1 MRRQLS
7 KDLQALLTGLL
18 FVCGLGCTGPMVRLN
33 PTGPTSQVTRV
44 PEATQA
50 NAKPG
55 ATPALQKPVS
65 TASTGMS
72 AAVQTPEVVAPELVA
87 PELPNFEQE
96 MRCDKVVCSLSS
108 VVPLREFTRAKH
120 ASQAPNASLWV
131 YQIAEG
137 STVVFPE
144 NEAVELYALVIKGS
158 LAASSARAETANLE
172 LWHLVQA
179 DGAGLSV
186 SAVTNSTLVIA
197 VVSKQGPLLQ
207 AIAESNR
214 LRAKS
219 AVKAG
224 MRVFELT
231 RVPRITWGNNRFSAR
246 LALGGESTLP
256 SVASF
261 GLLTAD
267 ALGAIPKNVHQTE
280 WEHLVI
286 LSGDGVM
293 SLGAKV
299 YPVKAGSV
307 IQIEPGVTHDF
318 TPSGKA
324 PLFAVQLFAVKG
336 PELRYLELS
345 RLGRSGKN

>member
-33 PTGPTSQVTRV
+33 STGPTSQVTRV

-55 ATPALQKPVS
+55 GTLAPKQPAQGAPRAVP
-65 TASTGMS
+65 
-72 AAVQTPEVVAPELVA
+72 VQTLELVA
-87 PELPNFEQE
+87 PELPTFEQE

-108 VVPLREFTRAKH
+108 VVPMREFTQTKL
-120 ASQAPNASLWV
+120 ASQAPNAALWV

-144 NEAVELYALVIKGS
+144 NEAVELYALVVKGS
-158 LAASSARAETANLE
+158 LAASSAQAQTANLE

-179 DGAGLSV
+179 EGAGLSL

-219 AVKAG
+219 TVKAG
-224 MRVFELT
+224 MRVLELT

-246 LALGGESTLP
+246 LAFGGESTLP
-256 SVASF
+256 SIASF
-261 GLLTAD
+261 GLLSAD

-280 WEHLVI
+280 WEHLVV

-293 SLGAKV
+293 SMGAKL
-299 YPVKAGSV
+299 YPVKAGSI
-307 IQIEPGVTHDF
+307 IQIEPGLTHDF

-324 PLFAVQLFAVKG
+324 PLFAVQLFAIKG

-345 RLGRSGKN
+345 RLGNSGKN

>member
-1 MRRQLS
+1 
-7 KDLQALLTGLL
+7 
-18 FVCGLGCTGPMVRLN
+18 MVHVN

-55 ATPALQKPVS
+55 ASPALQKLAPDAPTGTS
-65 TASTGMS
+65 TR
-72 AAVQTPEVVAPELVA
+72 VPTPPPTPELVA
-87 PELPNFEQE
+87 PQLTKFEQE
-96 MRCDKVVCSLSS
+96 MRYDKVVCSLSS
-108 VVPLREFTRAKH
+108 VVPMREFTRTKL
-120 ASQAPNASLWV
+120 ASQAPNAALWV
-131 YQIAEG
+131 YHIAEG

-144 NEAVELYALVIKGS
+144 NDAVELYALVIKGS
-158 LAASSARAETANLE
+158 LAASSAQAQAANLE
-172 LWHLVQA
+172 LWNLVQA
-179 DGAGLSV
+179 DGAGLSL
-186 SAVTNSTLVIA
+186 SAVTNSTLVVA

-214 LRAKS
+214 LRTKS
-219 AVKAG
+219 AVKAS
-224 MRVFELT
+224 MRVLELT
-231 RVPRITWGNNRFSAR
+231 KTPLTTWGNNRFSAR

-267 ALGAIPKNVHQTE
+267 ELGAIPKNVHQTE

-293 SLGAKV
+293 SLGGKA

-307 IQIEPGVTHDF
+307 IQIEPGLTHDF

-336 PELRYLELS
+336 PELRYLELA
-345 RLGRSGKN
+345 RLSKSGKN